1 MENKE
6 EKKKKIIEYLE
17 RNGPIDNE
25 FKLFDEEEIKIIEIT
40 KESKENE
47 SKKEEEENEDIKGNK
62 EEGEKEV
69 VKEENNGSKHTLDE
83 NNVND
88 NFDNINEEI
97 NNKTDRK
104 IENLEESKNN
114 ELENIQQKIN
124 ETKEREMILLEKKT
138 EVLRRYLSENIIPVL
153 SKGIL
158 NICQNL
164 PEDPVESLAKY
175 LSGIDINNENPVKDN
190 NEVENEIIKAIN
202 QSISN

>member
-1 MENKE
+1 
-6 EKKKKIIEYLE
+6 
-17 RNGPIDNE
+17 
-25 FKLFDEEEIKIIEIT
+25 
-40 KESKENE
+40 
-47 SKKEEEENEDIKGNK
+47 
-62 EEGEKEV
+62 
-69 VKEENNGSKHTLDE
+69 
-83 NNVND
+83 
-88 NFDNINEEI
+88 
-97 NNKTDRK
+97 
-104 IENLEESKNN
+104 
-114 ELENIQQKIN
+114 
-124 ETKEREMILLEKKT
+124 MILLEKKT